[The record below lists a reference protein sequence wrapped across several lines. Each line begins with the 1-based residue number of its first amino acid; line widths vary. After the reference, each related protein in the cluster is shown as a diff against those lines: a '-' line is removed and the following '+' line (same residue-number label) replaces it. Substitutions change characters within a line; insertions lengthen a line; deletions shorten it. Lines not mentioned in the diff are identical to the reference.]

1 MAQLDYILQ
10 AFSVYIDGFGHGG
23 DGEECKPPVLKKTT
37 EKFRGGGMLAARDVS
52 LGYESFTFAAKFSST
67 DPQILT
73 KGGLYVGNKSFS
85 FSVRAYLDGDT
96 NVSHTS
102 IIQMRGEVT
111 KLDAG
116 NWQAGKK
123 AMLDVEVSLAAVKWT
138 IDSTIVWDIDI
149 ENFIYRVGGTDPSAN
164 IRAAL
169 GF

>member
-10 AFSVYIDGFGHGG
+10 AFTIYIDGFGHAGG
-23 DGEECKPPVLKKTT
+23 GEECKPPVLKKTT
-37 EKFRGGGMLAARDVS
+37 EKYRGGGMLAAREVS
-52 LGYESFTFAAKFSST
+52 LGYESFTFGAKFSST

-73 KGGLYVGNKSFS
+73 KGGLFVGNKSFA
-85 FSVRAYLDGDT
+85 FSVRAYLDGDA
-96 NVSHTS
+96 NLQHTS

-116 NWQAGKK
+116 SWQAGKK
-123 AMLDVEVSLAAVKWT
+123 AMLDFEASLAFVKWT
-138 IDSTIVWDIDI
+138 IDGAVVWNIDV
-149 ENFIYRVGGTDPSAN
+149 ENFVYAVGGTDPSAN